1 MSETNLRKRKAASIS
16 TSSKKEEAT
25 TPSKPP
31 QQPDDFDFLDS
42 ETLSKYV
49 RILWIPILIVFGIF
63 LYLNPSLV
71 QDLIGLWI
79 ESEDLQARPSGG
91 TATTTE
97 YLGFQDFGFAAD
109 VEKRDAVV
117 AAFKHAW
124 DAYER
129 DAMGDDEYHPI
140 SRKGTNLTKAGGIGY
155 TIIDSIDTM
164 LLMNLTEDY
173 TRARAWV
180 EKKLSFDRDAEFSTF
195 ETTIR
200 VLGGLLS
207 AYHLSG
213 EDRLY
218 LDQAVDL
225 ADRILPVFNTRS
237 GLPYPNVN
245 LAHRTGEP
253 DSDEDLMDFIS
264 TAEAST
270 LQLEFRY
277 LSSLTENEEYW
288 DKVENVMRVIKAARM
303 PHGLASVF
311 MHIKTGQFIPS
322 AIRLGSRGDSHFEY
336 LLKQYIQTNRTED
349 VYRDMY
355 DDAME
360 AIAQNLIQQSSS
372 ARLTYTSE
380 LIPEIV
386 EGADATNPNDLS
398 WRLTPK
404 QDHLVCFFGGS
415 LMLGSTITG
424 TTGDGVNVP
433 PRPEELTPKGKRDWE
448 NGKELVKTCVKTH
461 DTATGLAPEIVH
473 FRIPGDN
480 MDELGRG
487 LTPSDWYI
495 KGGPRGAFPL
505 YDARYL
511 LRPETIESLFI
522 AFRLTGDQIY
532 RKWGWKI
539 FESIEKHCRVHTG
552 GYASIINV
560 DEDPARKEDKME
572 SFLLSETF
580 KYLYLLFSDSDVLP
594 LDKYVLNTEAHPL
607 PIFTPTTQTGF
618 S

>member
-1 MSETNLRKRKAASIS
+1 MSETNLRKRKGQATSKSASS
-16 TSSKKEEAT
+16 TQEAT
-25 TPSKPP
+25 TPFSKPT
-31 QQPDDFDFLDS
+31 QQSDDFDFLDS
-42 ETLSKYV
+42 EILSKYV
-49 RILWIPILIVFGIF
+49 KILWIPVLIAFGIF
-63 LYLNPSLV
+63 VYFNPSLV
-71 QDLIGLWI
+71 QEIIGLWI
-79 ESEDLQARPSGG
+79 EPEDLQPSSSIIG
-91 TATTTE
+91 TD
-97 YLGFQDFGFAAD
+97 FSDSQDFGFAAD
-109 VEKRDAVV
+109 VERQDAVIK
-117 AAFKHAW
+117 AFTHAW
-124 DAYER
+124 RAYER

-155 TIIDSIDTM
+155 TVVDSIDTM
-164 LLMNLTEDY
+164 LLMGLTEDY
-173 TRARAWV
+173 ARARDWV

-218 LDQAVDL
+218 LDKAIDL

-245 LAHRTGEP
+245 LAKRLGEP
-253 DSDEDLMDFIS
+253 DPDEDLMDFVS

-270 LQLEFRY
+270 LQLELKY
-277 LSSLTENEEYW
+277 LSLLTENEEYW
-288 DKVENVMRVIKAARM
+288 EKAENVMRVIKAARM

-311 MHIKTGQFIPS
+311 MHIKTGKFIPS
-322 AIRLGSRGDSHFEY
+322 TIRLGARGDSHWEY

-360 AIAQNLIQQSSS
+360 AIAQHLIQQSPS

-380 LIPEIV
+380 LVPEIV
-386 EGADATNPNDLS
+386 GGGDPTDANNLS

-415 LMLGSTITG
+415 LMLGATITG
-424 TTGDGVNVP
+424 ASSASVGIP
-433 PRPEELTPKGKRDWE
+433 PEVVELASNGQRDWQ
-448 NGKELVKTCVKTH
+448 NGKELLKTCVRTH

-495 KGGPRGAFPL
+495 KGGKQGSFPV

-522 AFRLTGDQIY
+522 AFRLTGDQTY
-532 RKWGWKI
+532 RNWGWKI
-539 FESIEKHCRVHTG
+539 FQAIEKHCRIPKG
-552 GYASIINV
+552 GYASIVNV
-560 DEDPARKEDKME
+560 DENPSRKEDKME

-580 KYLYLLFSDSDVLP
+580 KYLYLLFSDKDMIP

-607 PIFTPTTQTGF
+607 PIFTPTTRTGF